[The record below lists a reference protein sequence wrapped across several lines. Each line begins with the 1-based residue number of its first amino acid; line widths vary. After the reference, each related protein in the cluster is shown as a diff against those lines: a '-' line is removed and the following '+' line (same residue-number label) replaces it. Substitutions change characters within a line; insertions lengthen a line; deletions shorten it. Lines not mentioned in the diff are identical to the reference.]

1 MPLTKLQ
8 FRPGINTDITA
19 YSNEGGWTD
28 CDKIRFKLGYPEKIG
43 GWSKLTG
50 NTYLGTA
57 RRLHNWTAVDGSG
70 FLGVCTHLKY
80 YIEEGG
86 SFNDIT
92 PLRGTSPFTNALA
105 SDPIVTND
113 TTGTENKETIN
124 AINHGEAEG
133 DVVQID
139 GADTEGGGGP

>member
-8 FRPGINTDITA
+8 FRPGINTDITS

-43 GWSKLTG
+43 GWSKLTDS
-50 NTYLGTA
+50 TYLGTA
-57 RRLHNWTAVDGSG
+57 RRLHNWTALDGSD
-70 FLGVCTHLKY
+70 FLGVGTHLKY

-92 PLRGTSPFTNALA
+92 PIRNSTTN
-105 SDPIVTND
+105 STNIFCYKWFCKY
-113 TTGTENKETIN
+113 NCYRN
-124 AINHGEAEG
+124 
-133 DVVQID
+133 
-139 GADTEGGGGP
+139 